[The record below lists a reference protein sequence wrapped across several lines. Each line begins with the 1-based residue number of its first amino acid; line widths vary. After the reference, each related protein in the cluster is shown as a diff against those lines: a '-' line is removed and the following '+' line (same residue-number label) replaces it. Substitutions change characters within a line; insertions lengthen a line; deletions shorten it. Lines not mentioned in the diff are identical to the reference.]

1 MSLDEAK
8 QEAEAVIDSAEML
21 LDTFPGE
28 GKTARELRGK
38 ITELEQ
44 EVQDPDSERSLRK
57 LVEEIKELMDDLE
70 EQGMDSD
77 PMGPGMEEGGGMG
90 PQEPEDDMPPF

>member
-8 QEAEAVIDSAEML
+8 EEAEAVIDSAEML

-28 GKTARELRGK
+28 GKTARELKGK

-57 LVEEIKELMDDLE
+57 LVNDVKDLMDELE
-70 EQGMDSD
+70 EQGMDAD
-77 PMGPGMEEGGGMG
+77 PMGPGMDEGMG

>member
-1 MSLDEAK
+1 MSLEEAK

-28 GKTARELRGK
+28 GKTARELKGK

-57 LVEEIKELMDDLE
+57 LVEDVKELMDELE
-70 EQGMDSD
+70 EQGMESD
-77 PMGPGMEEGGGMG
+77 PMGPGMDEGMG

>member
-70 EQGMDSD
+70 EQGMESD
-77 PMGPGMEEGGGMG
+77 PMGPGMDEGMG